1 MANGRFGSI
10 VGSML
15 GAWMM
20 TAAGSAEVFF
30 LWLALP
36 ALLGAVAIFLLYR
49 LSLRHRSPRGTGCW
63 HLISRKRPRRLQWR
77 LGLMKNP

>member
-1 MANGRFGSI
+1 
-10 VGSML
+10 
-15 GAWMM
+15 MM

-49 LSLRHRSPRGTGCW
+49 LSLHRRTSLSTPVTGA
-63 HLISRKRPRRLQWR
+63 
-77 LGLMKNP
+77 